1 MSRLKAVFRFI
12 TDFHFILM
20 MIPCFHSSSYHKVSL
35 RDSWHRPA
43 VDLPPTEA
51 QDFHPGSDKEPHQT
65 LRPRAHHNLRLTSR
79 GRLFGVRSI
88 RRDWG
93 GQIQEIRW
101 VKWFAQVW
109 PPSQPL
115 SIYFYYFHLL
125 FLNEKIPSI
134 ESGSHSVAETTD
146 FFDTASKIAWTSEG
160 WKNVCDMY

>member
-12 TDFHFILM
+12 TDFHFISM

-65 LRPRAHHNLRLTSR
+65 LRPRAHHNLRLTSG

-115 SIYFYYFHLL
+115 SIYFYIFS
-125 FLNEKIPSI
+125 FWTFGLNL
-134 ESGSHSVAETTD
+134 GFNHSVAEATD
-146 FFDTASKIAWTSEG
+146 FFDSALKVAWTPKE
-160 WKNVCDMY
+160 WKNVLQCT